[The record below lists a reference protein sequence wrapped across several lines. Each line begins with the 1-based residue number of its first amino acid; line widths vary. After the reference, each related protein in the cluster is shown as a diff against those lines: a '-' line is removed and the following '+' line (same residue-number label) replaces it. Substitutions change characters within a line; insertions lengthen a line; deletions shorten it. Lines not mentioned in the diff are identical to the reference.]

1 MHMYFSLIKW
11 VCLFSKN
18 PPSIFFFF
26 LLISSAK
33 PHYTCLFILGWFN
46 PWRPL
51 ARHLSNLCSSPMRM
65 QSTLAFHKCHYGAC
79 ASPKSAA
86 RSGFQLSGA
95 GIGSGAADTRPHP
108 HASFVCALPKVGA
121 RACVCVCVE
130 LVGRDTDD
138 ATRGDTKLWPSF
150 EPRVLGGSVSFR
162 LSNTTV
168 CAARLKAD
176 IFTAFDSTLDSIR
189 FVSFR
194 IVLPHN
200 SNSNAKANPRQL
212 NSIRHRNC
220 LSREIQTLQERRWN
234 GRDRDH
240 QIAIVA
246 GPS

>member
-1 MHMYFSLIKW
+1 
-11 VCLFSKN
+11 
-18 PPSIFFFF
+18 
-26 LLISSAK
+26 
-33 PHYTCLFILGWFN
+33 
-46 PWRPL
+46 
-51 ARHLSNLCSSPMRM
+51 M

-108 HASFVCALPKVGA
+108 HASFVCALPK
-121 RACVCVCVE
+121 
-130 LVGRDTDD
+130 
-138 ATRGDTKLWPSF
+138 
-150 EPRVLGGSVSFR
+150 
-162 LSNTTV
+162 SNTTV

-220 LSREIQTLQERRWN
+220 LSREIQTLQERR
-234 GRDRDH
+234 
-240 QIAIVA
+240 
-246 GPS
+246 